1 MTSIMDNFR
10 ANIELA
16 KEGVARVLEDDDA
29 LSLLSLKELDE
40 AIATK
45 FALATIMS
53 CPLGWEERTDE
64 TNRVKDRYL
73 ALQTDEVDKVN
84 ACFFIT

>member
-1 MTSIMDNFR
+1 M
-10 ANIELA
+10 
-16 KEGVARVLEDDDA
+16 EDDDA
-29 LSLLSLKELDE
+29 LSMLSLKELDE
-40 AIATK
+40 AIAAK

-53 CPLGWEERTDE
+53 CPMLGWEERTDE